1 MQNLNILGVAL
12 TDYSLKESLFMLDGF
27 IKGGGLKTILY
38 LTTPMLIMAGEDAE
52 EKAAIEALDMTLCGD
67 ADILRVAGIKS
78 ASRQYEVDNLVFL
91 KEFLRRLARNGR
103 KVYLLAE
110 SEEELN
116 LLREDLEAL
125 QNGIIIGGSSTAT
138 DEEDEIINRIND
150 IAPTA
155 VISRMPSK
163 RQEKWMMGAKLLV
176 NAEVWLG
183 ISKDMILDRTKE
195 PLSRKFMDKVYK
207 KIFQSRMNRFN
218 DGNERGE

>member
-38 LTTPMLIMAGEDAE
+38 LTTPMLIMAGEDAAE
-52 EKAAIEALDMTLCGD
+52 NAAIEAMDMTLCGD

-110 SEEELN
+110 SEEEVN

>member
-1 MQNLNILGVAL
+1 
-12 TDYSLKESLFMLDGF
+12 
-27 IKGGGLKTILY
+27 
-38 LTTPMLIMAGEDAE
+38 MLIMAGEDAE
-52 EKAAIEALDMTLCGD
+52 EKAAIEAMDMTLCGD

-110 SEEELN
+110 SEEEVN

-138 DEEDEIINRIND
+138 DEEDEIINQIND

-163 RQEKWMMGAKLLV
+163 KQEKWMMGAKLLV

>member
-12 TDYSLKESLFMLDGF
+12 TDYSLKESLSMLDGF
-27 IKGGGLKTILY
+27 VRGGGLKTILY
-38 LTTPMLIMAGEDAE
+38 VTTPMLIMAGEDTE
-52 EKAAIEALDMTLCGD
+52 EKNTIEAMDMILCGD

-91 KEFLRRLARNGR
+91 KEFLRRMARNDR
-103 KVYLLAE
+103 KLYLLAE
-110 SEEELN
+110 SEEEIK

-125 QNGIIIGGSSTAT
+125 QNGILIGGSSVAA
-138 DEEDEIINRIND
+138 DEADEIINRIND

-155 VISRMPSK
+155 VISRMSYG

-195 PLSRKFMDKVYK
+195 PLSKKVMDKVYK
-207 KIFQSRMNRFN
+207 KIFQRRMNRFN
-218 DGNERGE
+218 DENEKGE

>member
-52 EKAAIEALDMTLCGD
+52 EKAAIEAMDMTLCGD

-110 SEEELN
+110 SEEEVN

-125 QNGIIIGGSSTAT
+125 QNGIIIGA
-138 DEEDEIINRIND
+138 
-150 IAPTA
+150 AA
-155 VISRMPSK
+155 
-163 RQEKWMMGAKLLV
+163 RQPMKKMKLLIR
-176 NAEVWLG
+176 L
-183 ISKDMILDRTKE
+183 MILHLR
-195 PLSRKFMDKVYK
+195 R
-207 KIFQSRMNRFN
+207 
-218 DGNERGE
+218 

>member
-12 TDYSLKESLFMLDGF
+12 TDYSLKESLSMLDGF
-27 IKGGGLKTILY
+27 VRGGGLKTILY
-38 LTTPMLIMAGEDAE
+38 VTTPMLIMAGEDTE
-52 EKAAIEALDMTLCGD
+52 EKNTIEAMDMTLCGD

-78 ASRQYEVDNLVFL
+78 ASRQYEVDNLFFL
-91 KEFLRRLARNGR
+91 KEFLRRMARNDR
-103 KVYLLAE
+103 KLYLLAE
-110 SEEELN
+110 SEEEIK

-125 QNGIIIGGSSTAT
+125 QNGILIGGSSVAA

-155 VISRMPSK
+155 VISRMSYG

-195 PLSRKFMDKVYK
+195 PLSKKVMDKVYK
-207 KIFQSRMNRFN
+207 KIFQRRMNRFN
-218 DGNERGE
+218 DENEKGE

>member
-52 EKAAIEALDMTLCGD
+52 EKAAIEAMDMTLCGD

-110 SEEELN
+110 SEEEVN

-125 QNGIIIGGSSTAT
+125 QNGIIIGGSSTA
-138 DEEDEIINRIND
+138 
-150 IAPTA
+150 
-155 VISRMPSK
+155 S
-163 RQEKWMMGAKLLV
+163 
-176 NAEVWLG
+176 G
-183 ISKDMILDRTKE
+183 IS
-195 PLSRKFMDKVYK
+195 PP
-207 KIFQSRMNRFN
+207 
-218 DGNERGE
+218 

>member
-12 TDYSLKESLFMLDGF
+12 TDYSLKESLSMLDGF
-27 IKGGGLKTILY
+27 VRGGGLKTILY
-38 LTTPMLIMAGEDAE
+38 VTTPMMIMAGEDTE
-52 EKAAIEALDMTLCGD
+52 EKNTIEAMDMTLCGD

-78 ASRQYEVDNLVFL
+78 ASRQYEVDNLFFL
-91 KEFLRRLARNGR
+91 KEFLRRMARNDR
-103 KVYLLAE
+103 KLYLLAE
-110 SEEELN
+110 SEEEIK

-125 QNGIIIGGSSTAT
+125 QNGILIGGSSVAA

-155 VISRMPSK
+155 VISRMSYG

-195 PLSRKFMDKVYK
+195 PLSKKVMDKVYK
-207 KIFQSRMNRFN
+207 KIFQRRMNRFN
-218 DGNERGE
+218 DENEKGE